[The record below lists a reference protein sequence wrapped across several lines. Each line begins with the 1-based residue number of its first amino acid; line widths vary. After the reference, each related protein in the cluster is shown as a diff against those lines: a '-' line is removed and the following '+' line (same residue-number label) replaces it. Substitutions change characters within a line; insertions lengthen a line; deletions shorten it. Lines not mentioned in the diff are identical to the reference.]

1 MSEILDTVTT
11 YLKSMHLS
19 NEIKPV
25 KGEIDKIVVPYE
37 VPEQKLQFDVII
49 DVSGNFVRF
58 WTLIMLHDKIRTK
71 KKREELFLELLQ
83 ANGHLAEIKYFI
95 TERGDVGLVGHE
107 GIDVLTIDG
116 FRDEFRAIPY
126 GIVYFTTVIAKKIK
140 ISLTLPSTNELS
152 FYT

>member
-19 NEIKPV
+19 YEIKPV
-25 KGEIDKIVVPYE
+25 KGEIDRVVVPYE
-37 VPEQKLQFDVII
+37 VPEQKLQFDVVI

-58 WTLIMLHDKIRTK
+58 WVLLMLHDKIRSK

-107 GIDVLTIDG
+107 GIKVLSIDG

-126 GIVYFTTVIAKKIK
+126 GIVYFTTVIAKKTK
-140 ISLTLPSTNELS
+140 IPLTLPSTDELS
-152 FYT
+152 IYM

>member
-19 NEIKPV
+19 YEIKPV
-25 KGEIDKIVVPYE
+25 KGEIDRIVVPYE
-37 VPEQKLQFDVII
+37 VPEQKLQFDVVI

-58 WTLIMLHDKIRTK
+58 WTLVMLHDKIRSK

-107 GIDVLTIDG
+107 GINVLTIDG

-126 GIVYFTTVIAKKIK
+126 GIVYFTTVIAKKMNL
-140 ISLTLPSTNELS
+140 SLSLPSTEELS
-152 FYT
+152 FYM